1 MREHKG
7 LKFTDHILEE
17 VREVR
22 KGYKDFHSIYK
33 IYPTI
38 LERLNL
44 RVLPVSSFFLPYE
57 DSETPYVT
65 KLRETFVEASTLM
78 SDLSEYEDT
87 KKKLDYSIEAID
99 KNVLELSK
107 LKKGD
112 WILYKKIN
120 EYTYDG
126 YNEDKFY
133 GITMEIP
140 FSNLKIISVIKSENT
155 TRMIIY
161 LKKII
166 ENIYYTQEFHENR
179 DNRERIEI
187 PQMREF

>member
-17 VREVR
+17 VKEVR

-112 WILYKKIN
+112 WILYKKID

>member
-17 VREVR
+17 VKEVR

-99 KNVLELSK
+99 NNVLELSK

-112 WILYKKIN
+112 WILYKKID